1 MSYKPNEAAWMAY
14 LYGEM
19 EGEERN
25 RMELYLAENANARL
39 ELESMKALR
48 QMLHTIEDK
57 EVIAPPIVMDNHKT
71 RKLWDFPYAK
81 TIISIAAS
89 LLLLMVVGRIT
100 ETSVSSDDNGVHISF
115 GTQKVATPVVTP
127 TPMLSQAEVQE
138 MINTSLKENNNTWQ
152 QSLTENRQ
160 KIDESIRKNLAA
172 NTRNSE
178 RVDALVQQVASA
190 SKDQIA
196 AYVASLQ
203 TENMRMMQDYM
214 KLTSNEQKDYMENLL
229 VDFSKYLQQQRN
241 DDLRLLQT
249 KITDVEQNS
258 NLFKA
263 ETEQILTSLIS
274 NSGTNYQKAGIRN

>member
-19 EGEERN
+19 ESEERE
-25 RMELYLAENANARL
+25 RMELYLAANANARL
-39 ELESMKALR
+39 ELENMKALQ
-48 QMLHTIEDK
+48 QMLRTVEDK
-57 EVIAPPIVMDNHKT
+57 EVIAPPIVVDNNKT
-71 RKLWDFPYAK
+71 RSLWDFPYAK
-81 TIISIAAS
+81 TIVSIAAS
-89 LLLLMVVGRIT
+89 LLLIMVVGRLT
-100 ETSVSSDDNGVHISF
+100 DTSISSDDTGIHISF
-115 GTQKVATPVVTP
+115 GSKVVTP
-127 TPMLSQAEVQE
+127 PVDNTPMLTQTEVQD
-138 MINTSLKENNNTWQ
+138 MINASLHQNNNTWEQ
-152 QSLTENRQ
+152 NLTESRL

-172 NTRNSE
+172 NNRNSE

-190 SKDQIA
+190 SNDQIA

-214 KLTSNEQKDYMENLL
+214 KLTTNEQKDYMENLL

-249 KITDVEQNS
+249 KITDVEQNN

-274 NSGTNYQKAGIRN
+274 NSGTSFQKSGIRN

>member
-1 MSYKPNEAAWMAY
+1 MSYKPNKAAWMAY
-14 LYGEM
+14 LYCEM
-19 EGEERN
+19 ESEERA

-39 ELESMKALR
+39 ELENMKAL
-48 QMLHTIEDK
+48 QKMLRTIEDK

-71 RKLWDFPYAK
+71 RSLWDFPYAK

-89 LLLLMVVGRIT
+89 LLLIMVVGRLTGTSIASD
-100 ETSVSSDDNGVHISF
+100 ETGIHISF
-115 GTQKVATPVVTP
+115 GPKAVEKPVSGA
-127 TPMLSQAEVQE
+127 PMLTQAEVQE
-138 MINTSLKENNNTWQ
+138 MINASLSENNNTWQ
-152 QSLTENRQ
+152 QSLAENRL

-178 RVDALVQQVASA
+178 RVDALIQQVASA

-196 AYVASLQ
+196 GYVASLQ
-203 TENMRMMQDYM
+203 TENMRMMQDYI

-249 KITDVEQNS
+249 KITDVEQNN

-274 NSGTNYQKAGIRN
+274 NSGTSFQKAGIRN

>member
-19 EGEERN
+19 EGEERE

-39 ELESMKALR
+39 ELDNMKALQ
-48 QMLHTIEDK
+48 QMLRTVEDK

-71 RKLWDFPYAK
+71 RSLWDFPYAK

-89 LLLLMVVGRIT
+89 LLLIMIVGRLTSTSIKSD
-100 ETSVSSDDNGVHISF
+100 ETGIHISF
-115 GTQKVATPVVTP
+115 GAKAIEKPASGTPLLT
-127 TPMLSQAEVQE
+127 QAEVQE
-138 MINTSLKENNNTWQ
+138 MINASLSENNSTWQ
-152 QSLTENRQ
+152 QSLAENRL

-190 SKDQIA
+190 SKDQIEG
-196 AYVASLQ
+196 YVASLQ

-249 KITDVEQNS
+249 KITDVEQNN

-274 NSGTNYQKAGIRN
+274 NSGTSFQKAGIRN

>member
-19 EGEERN
+19 EGEERE

-39 ELESMKALR
+39 ELENMKAL
-48 QMLHTIEDK
+48 QHMLRTVEDK
-57 EVIAPPIVMDNHKT
+57 EVIAPPIVVDNHKT
-71 RKLWDFPYAK
+71 RSLWDFPYAK

-89 LLLLMVVGRIT
+89 LLLIMVVGRL
-100 ETSVSSDDNGVHISF
+100 TSTTVSSDDSGIRISF
-115 GTQKVATPVVTP
+115 GAKETIPPVTN
-127 TPMLSQAEVQE
+127 TPMLTQAEVQE
-138 MINTSLKENNNTWQ
+138 MINASLSDNNNTWQ
-152 QSLTENRQ
+152 QSLAENRQ
-160 KIDESIRKNLAA
+160 KIDESIRKNLAV

-196 AYVASLQ
+196 AYVASIQ

-214 KLTSNEQKDYMENLL
+214 KLTSTEQKDYMENLL

-263 ETEQILTSLIS
+263 ETEQILTSLIN
-274 NSGTNYQKAGIRN
+274 NSGTNFQKAGIRN

>member
-1 MSYKPNEAAWMAY
+1 MSYKPNEAAWIAY

-19 EGEERN
+19 EGEERE

-39 ELESMKALR
+39 ELENMRAL
-48 QMLHTIEDK
+48 QKMLRTVEDK

-71 RKLWDFPYAK
+71 RSLWDFPYAK

-89 LLLLMVVGRIT
+89 LLLIMVVGRLTGTSIASD
-100 ETSVSSDDNGVHISF
+100 ETGIHISF
-115 GTQKVATPVVTP
+115 GTKTIEKPASDM
-127 TPMLSQAEVQE
+127 PMLTQAEVQE
-138 MINTSLKENNNTWQ
+138 MINASLSENNNTWQ
-152 QSLTENRQ
+152 QSLTENRL

-178 RVDALVQQVASA
+178 RVDALIQQVASA

-196 AYVASLQ
+196 SYVASLQ

-249 KITDVEQNS
+249 KITDVEQNN

-274 NSGTNYQKAGIRN
+274 NSGTSFQKAGIRN

>member
-19 EGEERN
+19 EGEERA

-39 ELESMKALR
+39 ELENMKAL
-48 QMLHTIEDK
+48 QKMLRTVEDK

-71 RKLWDFPYAK
+71 RSLWDFPYAK

-89 LLLLMVVGRIT
+89 LLLIMVVGRLTGTSIASD
-100 ETSVSSDDNGVHISF
+100 ETGIHISF
-115 GTQKVATPVVTP
+115 GPKAIEKPVSG
-127 TPMLSQAEVQE
+127 TPMLTQAEVQE
-138 MINTSLKENNNTWQ
+138 MINASLSENNNTWQ
-152 QSLTENRQ
+152 QSLAENRL

-178 RVDALVQQVASA
+178 RVDALIQQVASA
-190 SKDQIA
+190 SKDQIEG
-196 AYVASLQ
+196 YVASLQ

-249 KITDVEQNS
+249 KITDVEQNN

-274 NSGTNYQKAGIRN
+274 NSGTSFQKAGIRN

>member
-19 EGEERN
+19 EGEERE
-25 RMELYLAENANARL
+25 RMELYLAENANARI
-39 ELESMKALR
+39 ELENMKALQ
-48 QMLHTIEDK
+48 QMLRTVEDK

-71 RKLWDFPYAK
+71 RSLWDFPYAK

-89 LLLLMVVGRIT
+89 LLLIMVVGRLT
-100 ETSVSSDDNGVHISF
+100 DTSISSDDTGIHISF
-115 GTQKVATPVVTP
+115 GPKVIATPIAD
-127 TPMLSQAEVQE
+127 TPMLTQAEVQE
-138 MINTSLKENNNTWQ
+138 MINASLNVNNNTWQ
-152 QSLTENRQ
+152 QSLAENRL

-190 SKDQIA
+190 SNDQIA

-249 KITDVEQNS
+249 KITDVEQNN

-274 NSGTNYQKAGIRN
+274 NSGTSFQKAGIRN

>member
-19 EGEERN
+19 EGEERE

-39 ELESMKALR
+39 ELENMKAMQHLLR
-48 QMLHTIEDK
+48 MVEDK
-57 EVIAPPIVMDNHKT
+57 EVIAPPIVVDHHKT
-71 RKLWDFPYAK
+71 RSLWDFPYAK

-89 LLLLMVVGRIT
+89 LLIIMVVGRLT
-100 ETSVSSDDNGVHISF
+100 NTTVSSDDSGIRISF
-115 GTQKVATPVVTP
+115 GTQVTTPPDATTP
-127 TPMLSQAEVQE
+127 TLTQAEVQQ
-138 MINTSLKENNNTWQ
+138 MINASLSESNNTWQ
-152 QSLTENRQ
+152 QSLAENRQ

-196 AYVASLQ
+196 AYVASIQ

-214 KLTSNEQKDYMENLL
+214 KLTSTEQKDYMEDLL

-274 NSGTNYQKAGIRN
+274 NSGTGFQKTGIRN

>member
-1 MSYKPNEAAWMAY
+1 
-14 LYGEM
+14 
-19 EGEERN
+19 
-25 RMELYLAENANARL
+25 
-39 ELESMKALR
+39 
-48 QMLHTIEDK
+48 
-57 EVIAPPIVMDNHKT
+57 
-71 RKLWDFPYAK
+71 
-81 TIISIAAS
+81 
-89 LLLLMVVGRIT
+89 MVVGRIT
-100 ETSVSSDDNGVHISF
+100 DTSVTSDNTGIHISF
-115 GTQKVATPVVTP
+115 GPKAEVTPVVN
-127 TPMLSQAEVQE
+127 TPMLTQAEVQN
-138 MINTSLKENNNTWQ
+138 MINASLHENNDTWQQNLKENK
-152 QSLTENRQ
+152 L

-214 KLTSNEQKDYMENLL
+214 KLTSNDQKDYMENLL

-249 KITDVEQNS
+249 KITDVEQNN

-274 NSGTNYQKAGIRN
+274 NSGASFQKAGIRN

>member
-19 EGEERN
+19 EGEERE
-25 RMELYLAENANARL
+25 RMELYLAENANARIGL
-39 ELESMKALR
+39 ENMKALQ
-48 QMLHTIEDK
+48 QMLRTVEDK

-71 RKLWDFPYAK
+71 RSLWDFPYAK

-89 LLLLMVVGRIT
+89 LLLIMVVGRLT
-100 ETSVSSDDNGVHISF
+100 DTSVTSDNTGIHISF
-115 GTQKVATPVVTP
+115 GPKAEVTP
-127 TPMLSQAEVQE
+127 IVNTPMLTQAEVQN
-138 MINTSLKENNNTWQ
+138 MINASLHENNDTWQ
-152 QSLTENRQ
+152 QSLTENKL

-190 SKDQIA
+190 SKDQIEG
-196 AYVASLQ
+196 YVASLQ

-249 KITDVEQNS
+249 KITDVEQNN

-274 NSGTNYQKAGIRN
+274 NSGASFQKAGIRN

>member
-1 MSYKPNEAAWMAY
+1 MAY

-19 EGEERN
+19 EGEEREC
-25 RMELYLAENANARL
+25 MELYLAENANSRI
-39 ELESMKALR
+39 ELENMKALQ
-48 QMLHTIEDK
+48 QMLRTVEDK

-71 RKLWDFPYAK
+71 RSLWDFPYAK

-89 LLLLMVVGRIT
+89 LLLIMVVGRLTGTTIA
-100 ETSVSSDDNGVHISF
+100 SDDTGVHISF
-115 GTQKVATPVVTP
+115 GTKAIEKPASG
-127 TPMLSQAEVQE
+127 TPMLTQAEVQE
-138 MINTSLKENNNTWQ
+138 MINASLSENNSTWQ
-152 QSLTENRQ
+152 QSLAENRL

-190 SKDQIA
+190 SKDQIEG
-196 AYVASLQ
+196 YVASLQ

-214 KLTSNEQKDYMENLL
+214 KLTSNEQKDYMESLL

-249 KITDVEQNS
+249 KITDVEQNN

-274 NSGTNYQKAGIRN
+274 NSGTSFQKAGIRN